1 MVKMSKIFEKLEK
14 IEIAKRFSATF
25 KNDIY
30 FHGSSKQDKTRKNG
44 KTLKL

>member
-14 IEIAKRFSATF
+14 IEIVKRFLATF

-30 FHGSSKQDKTRKNG
+30 SHGSSKQDKT
-44 KTLKL
+44 TLEGL